1 MGNFGLEQQQKLTGT
16 SKVDIEKNLIDK
28 TINLS
33 LIQGIQQGGDLYNDP
48 SNKKEVQDFDSEM
61 QFEASHIYAID

>member
-33 LIQGIQQGGDLYNDP
+33 LIQGI
-48 SNKKEVQDFDSEM
+48 
-61 QFEASHIYAID
+61 